1 MITSSQNS
9 LHNKLYYIYLP
20 FMLNSSI
27 NYHLIYKLTGIRMV
41 YLELSK
47 LTTRSFQ
54 VLQVHEHRH
63 RSSAERQDRI
73 ILHISH
79 GKPVLSPGRTLLPI
93 SGFTLGIDIL
103 CFHLYYLC
111 IWISSSNG
119 QGIGDRLSKCFFVLH
134 IRFQNRRNVY
144 SLQGDRKLPVAIRN
158 EISCGIFRK
167 GILAAVLFG
176 RQIQMCGFNY
186 FFINISI
193 FRVKLSPKNNFCMYK

>member
-9 LHNKLYYIYLP
+9 LQNKLYYIYLP

-134 IRFQNRRNVY
+134 IDIRFQNQRNVY

-158 EISCGIFRK
+158 EMFRAEFSVK
-167 GILAAVLFG
+167 EYWQLCYLVVRSRCVDLITFLLILAFLG
-176 RQIQMCGFNY
+176 
-186 FFINISI
+186 
-193 FRVKLSPKNNFCMYK
+193 